1 MRYFIDFEFIEDGLT
16 INPLSLGICAEDG
29 REYYAEFQETD
40 RIGAHPWVVEHVFPH
55 LDKVPLKIGWVIADE
70 VKAFCDPE
78 QHGKPEFWG
87 YYADYD
93 WVALCQLFGTMMDL
107 PKGWPKYCHDLKQW
121 CDDLGNPK
129 LPKQNNTEHHAL
141 ADAIW
146 NREVWDFL
154 HRWKAKAIV
163 ANASRET
170 S

>member
-93 WVALCQLFGTMMDL
+93 WVALCQLYGTMMDL
-107 PKGWPKYCHDLKQW
+107 PKSWPILCMDIKQAAIMAGI
-121 CDDLGNPK
+121 DDLP
-129 LPKQNNTEHHAL
+129 QQTSTEHNAL
-141 ADAIW
+141 ADAHW
-146 NREVWDFL
+146 NVEAFKYL
-154 HRWKAKAIV
+154 
-163 ANASRET
+163 ASPVR
-170 S
+170 